1 MSGADILAIVDDP
14 ATIVVDI
21 DPAILAQAVIKF
33 GLDQLDI
40 GTAELRAAA
49 DDNRT
54 PPLVKIAEQLG
65 QLIGAGALKEEAFV
79 RKVLENTAIDIGMV
93 RAVGAKNV
101 NAMIADGIKKGR
113 KNPRDLS
120 DIRSAAAAQAAK
132 SGADDTGRA
141 RETRDS
147 MSSHG
152 PAQSSARQLDVPAPL
167 VDNEDANVQTDD
179 APASAVSWGAGGVNE
194 DERDQ
199 LNRRLAFFPLTD
211 LGNAERFRER
221 FRDRLKWYPAKETWL
236 AWDGKRWNPERAAEV
251 VKRAEHITVRAIQD
265 EAEAVRQSGRRD
277 VPDAASGALD
287 YLFEEK
293 RDGSQVLYSDKIARW
308 GRSSEALNK
317 VSALSKL
324 GGAYLAVSTDE
335 LDADKMKINVNN
347 GTLVISRKLDGDY
360 VSFRAHD
367 PTDLITKISPVDFD
381 PEAQCVEYDKF
392 LARVHPSEAM
402 RIFLHQW
409 LGLSLTGDV
418 SEQKLVYFY
427 GFGANGKSVLMDTA
441 SYIAGDYGE
450 TVPIETFLDSGRAR
464 SAGQASPDL
473 AILPGVRML
482 RTSEP
487 EKNASLAEAMVKLV
501 TGGEPILARHLNKG
515 FFRFYPQFKLT
526 ISGNHKPKIS
536 GADDGIWRRFQLVP
550 FNVQIPKEERDR
562 KLSEKLI
569 KEASGIL
576 NRFLDGLRLFCD
588 RGLIIPEEVVAA
600 TAEYRELSDPLS
612 RFLTAC
618 VEVIV
623 GERTQSGEL
632 YKVYEAWC
640 KSAGESVWKHRGLTL
655 AMDERGFKRMRSD
668 GAWFLDIKLKRTVH
682 DFGDAGGDDSR
693 DAPDH
698 VGRG

>member
-1 MSGADILAIVDDP
+1 MTLEAVLALVDNAP
-14 ATIVVDI
+14 AFVDI
-21 DPAILAQAVIKF
+21 DRATLAQAERKF
-33 GLDQLDI
+33 GLEQLNAGLARI
-40 GTAELRAAA
+40 RAAEG
-49 DDNRT
+49 DDRA
-54 PPLVKIAEQLG
+54 PALSAIAEQLG
-65 QLIGAGALKEEAFV
+65 QFAAAGAIDERFAKASLEDVAAGAGLIRDLGAKAVKGAIAAGLKLGKKTPADMTEVRRAASSAAIGAPHVNGRPREA
-79 RKVLENTAIDIGMV
+79 G
-93 RAVGAKNV
+93 
-101 NAMIADGIKKGR
+101 
-113 KNPRDLS
+113 DLTS
-120 DIRSAAAAQAAK
+120 YAAAPHPVRP
-132 SGADDTGRA
+132 S
-141 RETRDS
+141 
-147 MSSHG
+147 
-152 PAQSSARQLDVPAPL
+152 PSAIPAPL
-167 VDNEDANVQTDD
+167 LDGDEDTPVQMDVLPEADD
-179 APASAVSWGAGGVNE
+179 KWGAGGDDTSRE
-194 DERDQ
+194 Q
-199 LNRRLAFFPLTD
+199 INRRLAFFPLTD

-236 AWDGKRWNPERAAEV
+236 AWDGKRWNPERAAEI
-251 VKRAEHITVRAIQD
+251 VKRAEHVTVRAIQD
-265 EAEAVRQSGRRD
+265 EADTVRLSGRRD
-277 VPDAASGALD
+277 VPDAGPGALD

-293 RDGSQVLYSDKIARW
+293 RDGVEVLFSDKIARW

-324 GGAYLAVSTDE
+324 GGAYLAVSTEE

-347 GTLVISRKLDGDY
+347 GTLIVARKAEGDY
-360 VSFRAHD
+360 INFRPHD
-367 PTDLITKISPVDFD
+367 PSDLITKISPVDFD
-381 PEAQCVEYDKF
+381 PGAECPEYDRF
-392 LARVHPSEAM
+392 LARVHPSEEM

-418 SEQKLVYFY
+418 SEQKLAYLY

-464 SAGQASPDL
+464 NAGQASPDL

-487 EKNASLAEAMVKLV
+487 ETNAKLAEAMVKLV
-501 TGGEPILARHLNKG
+501 TGGEPVLARHLNKG

-550 FNVQIPKEERDR
+550 FNVQIPKAERDR

-576 NRFLDGLRLFCD
+576 NRFLDGLRLWCD
-588 RGLIIPEEVVAA
+588 RGLIIPDEVATA

-618 VEVIV
+618 VEVIS

-640 KSAGESVWKHRGLTL
+640 KSAGESIWKHRGLTL

-682 DFGDAGGDDSR
+682 DFGAVGDDANYQAA
-693 DAPDH
+693 D
-698 VGRG
+698 VGEVEV